1 MSVGRARS
9 NKCFSINKIE
19 GKVINMNKVITTKD
33 NRGNTMRIFDLG
45 ETVQISF
52 NGGLVDLNKGELIKI
67 LQTETPTYN
76 EQISNR
82 G

>member
-1 MSVGRARS
+1 
-9 NKCFSINKIE
+9 
-19 GKVINMNKVITTKD
+19 MNKVITTKD

-67 LQTETPTYN
+67 LHQAIECIGGIRR
-76 EQISNR
+76 QLWQ
-82 G
+82 

>member
-9 NKCFSINKIE
+9 NKNKIE